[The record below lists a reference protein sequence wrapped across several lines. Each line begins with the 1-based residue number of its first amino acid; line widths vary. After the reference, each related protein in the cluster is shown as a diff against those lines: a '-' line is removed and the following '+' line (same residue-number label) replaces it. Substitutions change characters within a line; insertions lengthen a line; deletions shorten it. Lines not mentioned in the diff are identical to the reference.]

1 MTPIVLLVEDNATEQ
16 YVLQQLIQK
25 FDYDSQVVSSGEEAL
40 SALGITNYAAILM
53 DITLPGI
60 DGLECTRQI
69 RRIELEMARRTPII
83 ALTAR
88 AAQEDMD
95 ACLQAG
101 VDDYISKP
109 FDPEDLR
116 KVLLR
121 YVYIPSQPNLKTLR
135 PLSTEELQEIADTAK
150 DQHDDFV

>member
-1 MTPIVLLVEDNATEQ
+1 MTPIVLLVEDNPTEQ
-16 YVLQQLIQK
+16 YVLQQLIHK

-40 SALGITNYAAILM
+40 SALGIANYAAILM

-69 RRIELEMARRTPII
+69 RRIELELARRTPII

-88 AAQEDMD
+88 SSQEDLN
-95 ACLQAG
+95 ACLEAG

-109 FDPEDLR
+109 FDPEALR
-116 KVLLR
+116 KMLLR

-135 PLSTEELQEIADTAK
+135 PLSAEELREIADTAN
-150 DQHDDFV
+150 DRQDDLK